1 MVVVAVAVGVWVA
14 VAGAVVVGVG
24 VGVGVGVAVGVVVA
38 VVVAVV
44 VGVGV
49 DMSDETQ
56 LPLPAMPVLRADGVD
71 RYDWRPEKVPC
82 PACGWLGVT
91 VKLDRRTVRCNGCDA
106 VREDLV
112 VPKEWVG
119 A

>member
-1 MVVVAVAVGVWVA
+1 MVVVGVA
-14 VAGAVVVGVG
+14 VGVG
-24 VGVGVGVAVGVVVA
+24 VGVGVGVVVAVVVGVGLVVAVGVGL
-38 VVVAVV
+38 VVAVV

-91 VKLDRRTVRCNGCDA
+91 VQLDRRTVRCNGCDA

-112 VPKEWVG
+112 VPKEWG
-119 A
+119 

>member
-1 MVVVAVAVGVWVA
+1 VVGVVVGVVVAVVVVVGVA
-14 VAGAVVVGVG
+14 VVVGVGVVVVVGVG
-24 VGVGVGVAVGVVVA
+24 VGVGVVVA
-38 VVVAVV
+38 

-112 VPKEWVG
+112 VPKEWG
-119 A
+119 